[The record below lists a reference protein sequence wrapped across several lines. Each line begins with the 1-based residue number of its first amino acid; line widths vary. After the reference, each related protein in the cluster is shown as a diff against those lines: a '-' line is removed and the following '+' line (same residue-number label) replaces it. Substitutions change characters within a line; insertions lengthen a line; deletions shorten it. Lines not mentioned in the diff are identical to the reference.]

1 MKSSRVVL
9 AIGAGQ
15 GIGKAVAERFA
26 KNGDRLVVADQNE
39 GNARAVAEAISGRGD
54 VVDVSDEASVIGL
67 FDRLMARES
76 RLDIM
81 INSAGIL
88 HFNTNL
94 LDVTLPDWD
103 KLLRINLTGTFLCTR
118 EAARRMVPHSGAS
131 IVNISSGASA
141 VANQNQVAYNTS
153 KAGVAHFTRSAAMD
167 LADLGIRV
175 NAVSPGPIE
184 SPMSKTFSAE
194 RLAYMASGVPLSRL
208 GLPEEVAGA
217 AFYLASEEAAY
228 ITGADLVIDG
238 GTTVAGRLARHL
250 PK

>member
-1 MKSSRVVL
+1 MTGKRVVL
-9 AIGAGQ
+9 AIGAGR
-15 GIGKAVAERFA
+15 GIGKAVAERFGR
-26 KNGDRLVVADQNE
+26 NGDRVIVADQDE
-39 GNARAVAEAISGRGD
+39 ENALTIAKAVSGRGD
-54 VVDVSDEASVIGL
+54 VVDVSDEASVLGL
-67 FDRLMARES
+67 FDRLMDREG
-76 RLDIM
+76 RLDVM

-94 LDVTLPDWD
+94 LDVALSDWD
-103 KLLRINLTGTFLCTR
+103 TLLRINLTGVFLCTR
-118 EAARRMVPHSGAS
+118 EAARRMTPHSGAS

-167 LADLGIRV
+167 LADIGIRV
-175 NAVSPGPIE
+175 NAVSPGPVE
-184 SPMSKTFSAE
+184 SAMTKAFSAE

-217 AFYLASEEAAY
+217 AFYLASPEAAY

-238 GTTVAGRLARHL
+238 GVTVAGRLARHL